1 MAIKLLHLMLVT
13 IGTIGKVKSFHLGL
27 SSGYRQPKLSGYWE
41 KLGLPVLEGD
51 AIDTQVI
58 SKNKHN
64 KR

>member
-51 AIDTQVI
+51 AIDTQVW
-58 SKNKHN
+58 
-64 KR
+64 